1 MSQDYQEFLK
11 SKRLVVEPS
20 GFDCNH
26 INESLF
32 PFQRDI
38 VKWALKKGKSAIFSN
53 TGTGKTRMQL
63 AWADCVCNHT
73 NGNVLILAP
82 LAVNRQTVEEG
93 SKMGI
98 EVNLCRTQADVK
110 PGINITNYEM
120 LDHFD
125 PDKFAGVVLDESG
138 ILKSFEGKIRNQI
151 ITAFNQTPFR
161 LACTATPAPNDHME
175 LGNHAEF
182 LQVMNRVEMLATFF
196 VHDGGDTSKWRLKG
210 HAVDK
215 FWQWVAS
222 WAVMLSTPSDLGY
235 DDDGFIL
242 PPLNIEEIVVDRTG
256 YIVREAQTLQDR
268 RAARTDSLDL
278 RVAAAKK
285 LIMHIK
291 GSRIY

>member
-1 MSQDYQEFLK
+1 MSQDYQEFLE

-222 WAVMLSTPSDLGY
+222 WAVMLSKPSDLGY

>member
-1 MSQDYQEFLK
+1 MSQDYQEFLE

-222 WAVMLSTPSDLGY
+222 WAVMLSMPSDLGY

-285 LIMHIK
+285 LIMHM
-291 GSRIY
+291 

>member
-1 MSQDYQEFLK
+1 MSQDYQEFLE
-11 SKRLVVEPS
+11 SKRLVVDPS

-222 WAVMLSTPSDLGY
+222 WAVMLSMPSDLGY

-285 LIMHIK
+285 LIMHM
-291 GSRIY
+291 

>member
-1 MSQDYQEFLK
+1 MSQDYQEFLE